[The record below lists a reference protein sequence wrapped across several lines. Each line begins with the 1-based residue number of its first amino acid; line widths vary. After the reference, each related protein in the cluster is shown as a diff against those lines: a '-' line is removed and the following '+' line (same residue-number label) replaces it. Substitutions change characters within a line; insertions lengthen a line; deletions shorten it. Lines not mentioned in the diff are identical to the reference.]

1 MRKTLKG
8 LLIVLVIAIIGVLAW
23 TGKIY
28 LNEKKEQDTVAN
40 NQTQNNGSS
49 NEKKVE
55 EEKKEEDIKEEIAV
69 EEPIDD
75 ENKEDEKEN
84 EETNSTNE
92 EKAIELAKKEYGV
105 TDGEIY
111 YRIDQIQSNT
121 EYIVSVRNKDTSV
134 LAWYI
139 VDVKAGTVKDY

>member
-8 LLIVLVIAIIGVLAW
+8 LLVILVIAIIGVLAW
-23 TGKIY
+23 TGKVY
-28 LNEKKEQDTVAN
+28 LNEKKELDTVAN
-40 NQTQNNGSS
+40 NKTENNGAS
-49 NEKKVE
+49 NENKVE
-55 EEKKEEDIKEEIAV
+55 EKEEAKKEEVTV
-69 EEPIDD
+69 EEPEE
-75 ENKEDEKEN
+75 ENEQEEEKQN
-84 EETNSTNE
+84 EETSSSNE

-105 TDGEIY
+105 TDGGIY

>member
-8 LLIVLVIAIIGVLAW
+8 LLVILVIAIVGVLAW
-23 TGKIY
+23 TGKVY
-28 LNEKKEQDTVAN
+28 LNEKKELDTVAN
-40 NQTQNNGSS
+40 NKTENNEAS
-49 NEKKVE
+49 NENKVE
-55 EEKKEEDIKEEIAV
+55 EKEEAKKEEVTV
-69 EEPIDD
+69 EEPEE
-75 ENKEDEKEN
+75 ENEQEEEKQN
-84 EETNSTNE
+84 EETSSSNE

-105 TDGEIY
+105 TDGGIY

>member
-8 LLIVLVIAIIGVLAW
+8 LLIILIIAIIGVLAW
-23 TGKIY
+23 TGKVY
-28 LNEKKEQDTVAN
+28 FDEKQQLNTTANNKNENNGASNENKVNEKEQTKEDENTVEEPE
-40 NQTQNNGSS
+40 
-49 NEKKVE
+49 EKKNEQE
-55 EEKKEEDIKEEIAV
+55 EEKQ
-69 EEPIDD
+69 
-75 ENKEDEKEN
+75 N
-84 EETNSTNE
+84 EETSSTNE

-105 TDGEIY
+105 TDGGIY

-139 VDVKAGTVKDY
+139 VDIKAGTVKDY

>member
-1 MRKTLKG
+1 MRNTLKG
-8 LLIVLVIAIIGVLAW
+8 ILVILVIAIIGVLAW
-23 TGKIY
+23 TGKMY
-28 LNEKKEQDTVAN
+28 FDEKQQLDSVAN
-40 NQTQNNGSS
+40 NKTEDNAAG
-49 NEKKVE
+49 NENKVE
-55 EEKKEEDIKEEIAV
+55 ETVKEEPEKQEPVDEPEE
-69 EEPIDD
+69 EEPD
-75 ENKEDEKEN
+75 EEEPN
-84 EETNSTNE
+84 EETSTSNE

-105 TDGEIY
+105 TDGGIY

>member
-8 LLIVLVIAIIGVLAW
+8 LLVILVIAIVGVLAW
-23 TGKIY
+23 TGKVY
-28 LNEKKEQDTVAN
+28 LNEKKELDTVAN
-40 NQTQNNGSS
+40 NKTENNGAS
-49 NEKKVE
+49 NENKVE
-55 EEKKEEDIKEEIAV
+55 EKEEAKKEEVTV
-69 EEPIDD
+69 EEPEE
-75 ENKEDEKEN
+75 ENEQEEEKQN
-84 EETNSTNE
+84 EETSLSNE

-105 TDGEIY
+105 TDGGIY

>member
-1 MRKTLKG
+1 MRNTLKG
-8 LLIVLVIAIIGVLAW
+8 ILVILVIAIIGVLAW
-23 TGKIY
+23 TGKMY
-28 LNEKKEQDTVAN
+28 FDEKQQLDSVAN
-40 NQTQNNGSS
+40 NKTEDNAAG
-49 NEKKVE
+49 NENKVE
-55 EEKKEEDIKEEIAV
+55 KTVKEEPEKQEPVDEPEE
-69 EEPIDD
+69 EEPD
-75 ENKEDEKEN
+75 EEEPN
-84 EETNSTNE
+84 EETSTSNE

-105 TDGEIY
+105 TDGGIY

>member
-1 MRKTLKG
+1 MRNTLKG
-8 LLIVLVIAIIGVLAW
+8 ILVILVIAIIGVLAW
-23 TGKIY
+23 TGKMY
-28 LNEKKEQDTVAN
+28 FDEKQQLDSVAN
-40 NQTQNNGSS
+40 NKTEDNASS
-49 NEKKVE
+49 TENKVE
-55 EEKKEEDIKEEIAV
+55 ENIKEEPTKQEPVEETKKEEQKEE
-69 EEPIDD
+69 EP
-75 ENKEDEKEN
+75 K
-84 EETNSTNE
+84 EETSTSNE

-105 TDGEIY
+105 TDGGIY

>member
-8 LLIVLVIAIIGVLAW
+8 LLVILVIAIIGVLAW
-23 TGKIY
+23 TGKVY
-28 LNEKKEQDTVAN
+28 LNEKKELDTVAN
-40 NQTQNNGSS
+40 NKTENNEAS
-49 NEKKVE
+49 NENKVE
-55 EEKKEEDIKEEIAV
+55 EKEEAKKEEVTV
-69 EEPIDD
+69 EEPEE
-75 ENKEDEKEN
+75 ENEQEEEKQN
-84 EETNSTNE
+84 EETSLSNE

-105 TDGEIY
+105 TDGGIY

>member
-1 MRKTLKG
+1 MRNTLKG
-8 LLIVLVIAIIGVLAW
+8 ILVILVIAIIGVLAW
-23 TGKIY
+23 TGKMY
-28 LNEKKEQDTVAN
+28 FDEKQQLDSVAN
-40 NQTQNNGSS
+40 NKTEDNAAG
-49 NEKKVE
+49 NENKVE
-55 EEKKEEDIKEEIAV
+55 ETVKEEPEKQDPVDEPED
-69 EEPIDD
+69 EEPD
-75 ENKEDEKEN
+75 EEEPN
-84 EETNSTNE
+84 EETSTSNE

-105 TDGEIY
+105 TDGGIY

>member
-8 LLIVLVIAIIGVLAW
+8 LLVILVIAIIGVLAW

-28 LNEKKEQDTVAN
+28 LNEKKELDTVAN
-40 NQTQNNGSS
+40 NKTENNGAS
-49 NEKKVE
+49 NENKVE
-55 EEKKEEDIKEEIAV
+55 EKEEAKKEEVTV
-69 EEPIDD
+69 EEPEE
-75 ENKEDEKEN
+75 ENEQEEEKQN
-84 EETNSTNE
+84 EETSLSNE

-105 TDGEIY
+105 TDGGIY

>member
-8 LLIVLVIAIIGVLAW
+8 LLVILVIAIIGVLAW

-28 LNEKKEQDTVAN
+28 LNEKKELDTVAN
-40 NQTQNNGSS
+40 NKTENNGAS
-49 NEKKVE
+49 NENKVE
-55 EEKKEEDIKEEIAV
+55 EKEEAKKEEVTV
-69 EEPIDD
+69 EEPEE
-75 ENKEDEKEN
+75 ENEQEEEKQN
-84 EETNSTNE
+84 EETSSSNE

-105 TDGEIY
+105 TDGGIY